1 MIRRPP
7 RSTRTDT
14 LFPYTTLFRSIL
26 IITAQCQ
33 YPAADAGQPQAA
45 VDRWLARFGSTV
57 AVVSQ
62 FEFNPEPAAIVYPMY
77 CQIENEQPRPRVA
90 HAIGDRLLAQ
100 TVDRSGGVQIGR
112 AHV

>member
-1 MIRRPP
+1 MV
-7 RSTRTDT
+7 TGAAGAG
-14 LFPYTTLFRSIL
+14 FIL

-62 FEFNPEPAAIVYPMY
+62 FEFNQEPAAIVYPMY

-90 HAIGDRLLAQ
+90 HAIGDRLLAH
-100 TVDRSGGVQIGR
+100 TVDRRGGVLKIGR
-112 AHV
+112 ASGWERVCTYV